1 MQIYE
6 RIRDYIREH
15 KITQHELAEACGYA
29 DPTVSLMLQGRRG
42 IYAEDL
48 VAICRYLNVPA
59 TTFIPYEE
67 GGFCHVTHNERNQ

>member
-29 DPTVSLMLQGRRG
+29 DPTVSLMLRGRRG
-42 IYAEDL
+42 ILVEDL
-48 VAICRYLNVPA
+48 EKICRVLNVPA
-59 TTFIPYEE
+59 TTFIPYE
-67 GGFCHVTHNERNQ
+67 GGSCHDTHN